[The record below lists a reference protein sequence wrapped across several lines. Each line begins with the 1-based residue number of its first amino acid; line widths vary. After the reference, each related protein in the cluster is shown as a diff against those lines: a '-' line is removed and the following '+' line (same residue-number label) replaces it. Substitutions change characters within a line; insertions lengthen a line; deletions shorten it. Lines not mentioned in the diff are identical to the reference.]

1 MYAIN
6 RRDSVNQTK
15 TAAPSLVFSL
25 SRHLDWVLPF
35 VLLSVGPALVGA
47 ADKVKVRVVK
57 YPELAETIRQN
68 KGKVII
74 VDFWAEW
81 CIPCKRE
88 FPNLVKLHEQYAKDG
103 LVALSVS
110 LDDPHKEG
118 VKEAIWKFLSA
129 RKASIIN
136 LVLDEPQDFWVKK
149 FDTDSLPFVYVFDR
163 DGKWQRFRGAEHYSE
178 IQGLVVRLL
187 NQE

>member
-1 MYAIN
+1 MKTGPLVISAI
-6 RRDSVNQTK
+6 RI
-15 TAAPSLVFSL
+15 FGG
-25 SRHLDWVLPF
+25 VLALIA
-35 VLLSVGPALVGA
+35 LLIGPALAGA
-47 ADKVKVRVVK
+47 ADKVEVRVVK

-68 KGKVII
+68 MGKVII

-88 FPNLVKLHEQYAKDG
+88 FPNLVKLHEKYAKDG

-118 VKEAIWKFLSA
+118 VKEAIAKFLNA

-136 LVLDEPQDFWVKK
+136 LVLDEPQGFWAKK

-163 DGKWQRFRGAEHYSE
+163 DGKWKRFRGAAQYGE
-178 IQGLVVRLL
+178 IQELVVRLL
-187 NQE
+187 NNQE